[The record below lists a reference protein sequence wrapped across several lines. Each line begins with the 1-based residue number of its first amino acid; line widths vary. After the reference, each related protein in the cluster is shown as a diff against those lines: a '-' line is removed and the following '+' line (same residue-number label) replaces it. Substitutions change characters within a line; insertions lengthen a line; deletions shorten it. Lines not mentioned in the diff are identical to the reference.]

1 MHLKPNTPILR
12 YSNTPIRS
20 RSPNAP
26 TASSVMKP
34 TAKIVLDLV
43 SFFVISILLSA
54 PVLAAEGRAVDN
66 LVTIESGMLP
76 IILSAPHGG
85 RDAIPG
91 VAVRRGVGVAQFATG
106 RDHNTGELAGRIAAR
121 LQERLGAK
129 PFLVIANF
137 DRKYVDANR
146 PRQGA
151 YEAEEARPYYEAYHR
166 ALGEHCDHVRKLWGQ
181 GLLLDIHGQSAEAQA
196 IFRGT
201 DNLKSVTDL
210 ERRFGKT
217 ALSGAQSILGLLER
231 SGYKVIPSNG
241 DGEREQRYSG
251 GYTTRTYGS
260 HRGTGIDA
268 IQLEFGTQLRSRAN
282 LESTA
287 NDVAGAIVIFA
298 SEYLPLSA
306 LRTASGE

>member
-1 MHLKPNTPILR
+1 
-12 YSNTPIRS
+12 
-20 RSPNAP
+20 
-26 TASSVMKP
+26 MKP
-34 TAKIVLDLV
+34 PAKFLLALD
-43 SFFVISILLSA
+43 SFFVLSILLSA
-54 PVLAAEGRAVDN
+54 QVLGTERRAADN

-85 RDAIPG
+85 RDVIPG
-91 VAVRRGVGVAQFATG
+91 VAVRQGVGVAQFATG
-106 RDHNTGELAGRIAAR
+106 RDHNTGELAERIAAK

-137 DRKYVDANR
+137 DRKYLDANR
-146 PRQGA
+146 PHEGA

-181 GLLLDIHGQSAEAQA
+181 GLLLDLHGQSSEAQA

-201 DNLKSVTDL
+201 DNLRSVSDL
-210 ERRFGKT
+210 ERRFGKA

-231 SGYKVIPSNG
+231 SGYRIIPSKS

-268 IQLEFGTQLRSRAN
+268 IQLEFGSHLRSRAN
-282 LESTA
+282 LERTA

-298 SEYLPLSA
+298 GAYLPLKA
-306 LRTASGE
+306 PRTACGD

>member
-1 MHLKPNTPILR
+1 
-12 YSNTPIRS
+12 
-20 RSPNAP
+20 
-26 TASSVMKP
+26 VMKP
-34 TAKIVLDLV
+34 PVKFLLALDSVFVL
-43 SFFVISILLSA
+43 SILLSGQLLGA
-54 PVLAAEGRAVDN
+54 GRRAVDN
-66 LVTIESGMLP
+66 LVTNESGMLP

-106 RDHNTGELAGRIAAR
+106 RDHNTGELAERIAAK
-121 LQERLGAK
+121 LQEQLGAK

-146 PRQGA
+146 PREGA

-241 DGEREQRYSG
+241 AGEREQRYSG
-251 GYTTRTYGS
+251 GYTTRAYGS

-268 IQLEFGTQLRSRAN
+268 IQLEFGTHLRSRAN
-282 LESTA
+282 LERTA

-298 SEYLPLSA
+298 GEYLPLRA
-306 LRTASGE
+306 RRTVSGE